1 MLWKRHPEKSKA
13 GSNRFAKPGDSR
25 AARPPSSLG
34 TFITYGGSRP
44 GIGSQY
50 STRIDGADRR
60 LLIPRPWRG
69 PGSHG
74 CSLRSWS
81 SPGKAPIAYSEPVRL
96 GRIVHARWRFTVA
109 LVSAS
114 FTHGGLSP
122 LNELIHE
129 DGHAVHCPALR
140 TRPAFMDI
148 DTHLAEAFAD
158 VAGWNTYD
166 PAWQRKYVGREA
178 PPQLRCGASTR
189 VSFWMSHGPC
199 SRSACSV
206 IRRRT
211 PTRYGPKSQAVTGA
225 FGLAVGDACDICPTR

>member
-1 MLWKRHPEKSKA
+1 
-13 GSNRFAKPGDSR
+13 
-25 AARPPSSLG
+25 
-34 TFITYGGSRP
+34 
-44 GIGSQY
+44 
-50 STRIDGADRR
+50 
-60 LLIPRPWRG
+60 
-69 PGSHG
+69 
-74 CSLRSWS
+74 
-81 SPGKAPIAYSEPVRL
+81 VRL
-96 GRIVHARWRFTVA
+96 GRIVHAHWRPTVA

-178 PPQLRCGASTR
+178 PTAASLRSLYTSVVLDVAWALFEIRMLRHPATDPNALWAE
-189 VSFWMSHGPC
+189 VT
-199 SRSACSV
+199 SRYRR
-206 IRRRT
+206 IRPRCWRC
-211 PTRYGPKSQAVTGA
+211 
-225 FGLAVGDACDICPTR
+225 L